1 MRPLQKNHSGDAAVR
16 AILFALG
23 TVAVLLSAP
32 AFAQQQGP
40 QVRVTGTVDKLD
52 GKTLTVNSKEGKKEA
67 IQLAA
72 DANVST
78 NVKRTLT
85 DLKPGEY
92 VGVTSVKG
100 KNGEDRAIEV
110 RIFDK
115 SRVPNLNQ
123 FPLEYAPDNLMTN
136 AAVAEVQAS
145 PEGSLLKVKFST
157 GESTIVVPPDT
168 PILASAPGSMD
179 MLKPG
184 AKVSVVGNKGADGSI
199 SSRRITVD

>member
-1 MRPLQKNHSGDAAVR
+1 MRAVL
-16 AILFALG
+16 IALG

-32 AFAQQQGP
+32 VFAQQQGP
-40 QVRVTGTVDKLD
+40 QVRVIGTVDKLD
-52 GKTLTVNSKEGKKEA
+52 GKTLTVNSKEGKKEM

-78 NVKRTLT
+78 NVKKTLA
-85 DLKPGEY
+85 DVKPGEF
-92 VGVTSVKG
+92 VAITSGKG

-115 SRVPNLNQ
+115 NRVPNLNQ
-123 FPLEYAPDNLMTN
+123 FPLEFAPDNLMTN
-136 AAVAEVQAS
+136 AAVAEVQSS
-145 PEGSLLKVKFST
+145 PDGSLLKAKFST

-184 AKVSVVGNKGADGSI
+184 ANVTVIGNKGADGTI
-199 SSRRITVD
+199 SSRRITVN